1 MEVNK
6 LLINE
11 SKTKI
16 MFFYMP
22 PKCIDALTIRMNGV
36 EIEVVDDFNL
46 LGITINKSLKWKS
59 HVDVSCNKVLKYIAV
74 IHRTKKYLPFSVF
87 QAMYKSLIL
96 PIIYY
101 GLLLWGPH
109 CERLFLLQKR
119 IMRVIT
125 NSKYIAHTDPIFMT
139 LNLLK
144 LPDLYRLQ
152 LYKLYYKIKIQTV
165 PAYFRH
171 ILNEVVNPYN
181 TRNTFF
187 KNPIARHEYTRKT
200 CLYQVINYVNYPPS
214 NPLMKLRTDMS
225 DTHSITGFALYHKNR
240 TLESY
245 SLHCRIIDCYVCRA
259 CQ

>member
-1 MEVNK
+1 
-6 LLINE
+6 
-11 SKTKI
+11 
-16 MFFYMP
+16 
-22 PKCIDALTIRMNGV
+22 
-36 EIEVVDDFNL
+36 
-46 LGITINKSLKWKS
+46 
-59 HVDVSCNKVLKYIAV
+59 
-74 IHRTKKYLPFSVF
+74 
-87 QAMYKSLIL
+87 MYKSLIL

-101 GLLLWGPH
+101 GLLLWGPY

-125 NSKYIAHTDPIFMT
+125 NSKYIAHTDPIFKT

-144 LPDLYRLQ
+144 LPELYRLQ
-152 LYKLYYKIKIQTV
+152 LYKLYYKIKKQTV

-171 ILNEVVNPYN
+171 ILTEVVNPYN

-187 KNPIARHEYTRKT
+187 KYPIARHEYTRKT

-245 SLHCRIIDCYVCRA
+245 SLHCRIIDCYVCRV